1 MARIDPLVRSQV
13 IASLQMILDREGTV
27 GWATIRRMG
36 DLYGIPVHTVYRW
49 SRRLGQGDDPT
60 VDGRRTTGDPEG
72 LPDEVL
78 RLLAHNPTLRAAHK
92 AAVAQG
98 VYAGS
103 YRQFVRDVD
112 RLSPALRAGLADGKD
127 ALIRLLPTMAYPLV
141 GRNETWVLD
150 HTQSDV
156 RCVVPRGSHLVRPW
170 VSILKDKGTRVVVAI
185 GVSADRTRATDVVG
199 LMAAAMLQQTGLG
212 GNVPVGGRPESVLCD
227 NGGENVSDQIV
238 QGMAM
243 LGVAMLPTTPGHSWQ
258 NGSAENIIRLF
269 QQQCEAT
276 LPGYVKGGSAVDGG
290 LRFTENTYEQEDK
303 DRLLTVEALQ
313 ARAVQWAI
321 GYNATPG
328 ADGLS
333 PLQRWE
339 ESDGTDIVGVG
350 DEEVALAMTTAS
362 HKHAVT
368 KNGIYFRNRE
378 YQAAFTADYVGRGKV
393 LTVRFLPGV
402 TDWIDCYYDDRRV
415 GRAYLKAS
423 LPRSEQAAIIRAR
436 QTMTAKVRNAER
448 ESVRVRQAEA
458 LGDTA
463 DNQVPAG
470 ERREPHRNKTRKKHR
485 AEFGGGATS
494 EREAEQMRKNQ
505 ALVVEMFG
513 HILDEP
519 LNDGG
524 AE

>member
-1 MARIDPLVRSQV
+1 MARIDPLVRAQA
-13 IASLQMILDREGTV
+13 IASLQVVLDRDGTV
-27 GWATIRRMG
+27 GWVTVRRLG
-36 DLYGIPVHTVYRW
+36 ALYGVPDHTVYRW
-49 SRRLGQGDDPT
+49 SRSLAQGDNPA
-60 VDGRRTTGDPEG
+60 VDGRRTTSSGKQLPEE
-72 LPDEVL
+72 LL
-78 RLLAHNPTLRAAHK
+78 RLLAHYPTLSAAHK
-92 AAVAQG
+92 AAIVQG
-98 VYAGS
+98 VYSGS
-103 YRQFVRDVD
+103 YRQFVRDAD
-112 RLSPALRAGLADGKD
+112 RLPPALRAGLADGKD

-156 RCVVPRGSHLVRPW
+156 RCVVPRGSHLLRPW
-170 VSILKDKGTRVVVAI
+170 VSILKDKGTRVVVGI
-185 GVSADRTRATDVVG
+185 GVSVDRTRSTDVIG

-212 GNVPVGGRPESVLCD
+212 GQIPVGGRPESVLCD
-227 NGGENVSDQIV
+227 NGAENLADQIV

-258 NGSAENIIRLF
+258 DGSAENIIRLY

-290 LRFTENTYEQEDK
+290 LRFTENTYDQENK

-321 GYNATPG
+321 AYNATPG
-328 ADGLS
+328 RDGLS
-333 PLQRWE
+333 PLQKWE
-339 ESDGTDIVGVG
+339 QSDGPDIVAVT
-350 DEEVALAMTTAS
+350 DNEVALAMTTAS

-378 YQAAFTADYVGRGKV
+378 YQAAFTADYVGRGKI

-402 TDWIDCYYDDRRV
+402 TDWIDCYHNDQFV
-415 GRAYLKAS
+415 GRAYLKAI

-436 QTMTAKVRNAER
+436 QSMTAKVRAAEQ

-458 LGDTA
+458 LGDTP
-463 DNQVPAG
+463 DIPLSAG
-470 ERREPHRNKTRKKHR
+470 ERREPHRSKARKKR
-485 AEFGGGATS
+485 KAEYGGGATS

-505 ALVVEMFG
+505 DLVVEMFG
-513 HILDEP
+513 HTLYDKQQE
-519 LNDGG
+519 
-524 AE
+524 AEQ